1 MNWKMYL
8 CAYSFRNIKMYLT
21 ECRIKQIVSV
31 NIFLLET
38 LKDISLLITFILFL
52 VSSTKYYYF
61 TIEQAA
67 MITLLKRPTILI
79 YIFMFVPHAS
89 FSFYITR
96 SIHRR
101 RYSFYI
107 YYNLAS
113 VSTSL
118 IYFILLIFH
127 PIHFHLISIIYFYI
141 SFILLTILS
150 SLNRLDQGKQNPLYV
165 SSYTKLIQNHWT
177 EEVYLLNYES

>member
-61 TIEQAA
+61 TIE
-67 MITLLKRPTILI
+67 
-79 YIFMFVPHAS
+79 
-89 FSFYITR
+89 
-96 SIHRR
+96 
-101 RYSFYI
+101 
-107 YYNLAS
+107 
-113 VSTSL
+113 
-118 IYFILLIFH
+118 
-127 PIHFHLISIIYFYI
+127 
-141 SFILLTILS
+141 
-150 SLNRLDQGKQNPLYV
+150 
-165 SSYTKLIQNHWT
+165 
-177 EEVYLLNYES
+177 